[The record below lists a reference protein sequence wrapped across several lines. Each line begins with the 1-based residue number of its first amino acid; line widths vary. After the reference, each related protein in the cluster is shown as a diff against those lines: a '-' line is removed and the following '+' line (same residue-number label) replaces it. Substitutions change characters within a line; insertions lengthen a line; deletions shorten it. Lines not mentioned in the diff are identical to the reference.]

1 MMNTMKHSAF
11 LPHSLGNAL
20 RRLPGFMLW
29 IALILSSGLCC
40 ESLGWDLPAVANQGI
55 QTPVLSQ
62 AAVLSQA
69 DHAKTAGHHA
79 MACHDRTASQ
89 ETAHSHQDSD
99 SDTTCQCLHPDK
111 HLQMN
116 GLDTAVDLQRLHLS
130 LQALPVTS
138 AHVLCF
144 DFDVQ
149 SVAQSQASRPPPRSD
164 LTQPPAFYT
173 HTVLLI

>member
-1 MMNTMKHSAF
+1 
-11 LPHSLGNAL
+11 
-20 RRLPGFMLW
+20 
-29 IALILSSGLCC
+29 
-40 ESLGWDLPAVANQGI
+40 
-55 QTPVLSQ
+55 
-62 AAVLSQA
+62 
-69 DHAKTAGHHA
+69 